1 MSNTI
6 LELKN
11 IVKSFGKGDAKVE
24 VLKGI
29 DLHLAP
35 GETIAVLGAS
45 GAGKSTLLHIMGG
58 LERPTAGGVL
68 YQGEEIYAMGDAP
81 LADFRNRELGFVFQ
95 SHHLLPEFTALE
107 NVMLPML
114 ISKKSREAA
123 EWEARELLKSVGLS
137 TRERHKPGEL
147 SGGEQ
152 QRVAV
157 ARALVR
163 RPKMLLADEPTGNL
177 DSRTGDETFGL
188 MMDLNREFQITF
200 VMVTHNETLAA
211 RMGRQIVVRDGRTTD

>member
-1 MSNTI
+1 MSETI
-6 LELKN
+6 LALKN
-11 IVKSFGKGDAKVE
+11 IVKSFGKEETKVE

-29 DLHLAP
+29 DLNLAP

-58 LERPTAGGVL
+58 LERPTAGDVL
-68 YQGEEIYAMGDAP
+68 YQGQDIYAMGEAP
-81 LADFRNRELGFVFQ
+81 LANFRNRELGFIFQ

-114 ISKKSREAA
+114 ISKKSRDAA
-123 EWEARELLKSVGLS
+123 TWEAKELLKNVGLS
-137 TRERHKPGEL
+137 NREKHKPGEL

-163 RPKMLLADEPTGNL
+163 RPKIVLADEPTGNL
-177 DSRTGDETFGL
+177 DSKTGNETFGL
-188 MMDLNREFQITF
+188 MMELNRELKITF
-200 VMVTHNETLAA
+200 VMVTHNEKLAA
-211 RMGRQIVVRDGRTTD
+211 RMGRQIVVRDGRTAD